1 MFNAFTVDVED
12 YFQVQAFARDIRRED
27 WDGYELRVE
36 RNTDRI
42 LELLAEFGVRGTFF
56 VLGWVADRC
65 PELVRRIAA
74 AGHEIGTHSYWHR
87 LVYQLSPEEFRADL
101 RQSISVIQELTG
113 QAVALFRAPCWSIT
127 TKTPWAWEILREEG
141 IVLDSSIFP
150 IQHDIYGLPGSPRFP
165 YKVVTAQGDI
175 AEFPASTVRAFG
187 MNLPVSGGGYFRLL
201 PGFVTQRAF
210 RALNRVNQPAVFY
223 VHPWEIDPDQPRLAI
238 GSWKSRFRHY
248 TNLRSTHGKLRY
260 LLASVPFTT
269 LSETLAQVT
278 ERASRFRVDQAS
290 GHMESSLPS
299 STTPCVS
306 PVS

>member
-1 MFNAFTVDVED
+1 MLNAFTVDVED

-36 RNTDRI
+36 RNTDQI

-56 VLGWVADRC
+56 VLGWVAERC

-113 QAVALFRAPCWSIT
+113 QAVTLFRAPCWSIT
-127 TKTPWAWEILREEG
+127 KETPWAWEILHDEG
-141 IVLDSSIFP
+141 IALDSSIFP
-150 IQHDIYGLPGSPRFP
+150 IQHDVYGLPGAPRFP
-165 YKVVTAQGDI
+165 YKVVMPQGDI

-201 PGFVTQRAF
+201 PGFVTRRAF

-248 TNLRSTHGKLRY
+248 TNLRSTHGKLRD

-269 LSETLAQVT
+269 LSETLAQVS
-278 ERASRFRVDQAS
+278 ERADRFRVDPTS

-306 PVS
+306 HVT